1 MSEVATGSVAEDVGN
16 LKRSIQMKLFGT
28 AKAKKKAQE
37 TDEHEKF
44 IYPKGLA
51 VGQIVG
57 EIFDVKEKSGTLPS
71 GEVKMSLLAIGS
83 FEAIVYETGEV
94 MESTAAYLPG
104 YYLDTVKSMLDR
116 GANAIAFAVEIV
128 LVPTGK
134 SIPLAYEVKNLIR
147 RRPDNVINKLKA
159 EMAASK
165 VLRLPP
171 PTETAAPDPDEVL
184 AIEAQYEDV
193 TPDDDVADAASPAT
207 AATETSPAPKGGK
220 KEQAAA

>member
-1 MSEVATGSVAEDVGN
+1 
-16 LKRSIQMKLFGT
+16 MKLFGT
-28 AKAKKKAQE
+28 AKMKKKAQE
-37 TDEHEKF
+37 TDDNDKF

-57 EIFDVKEKSGTLPS
+57 EIFDVKEKLGTLPS
-71 GEVKMSLLAIGS
+71 GEVKSSLLAIGS
-83 FEAIVYETGEV
+83 FEAVVYETGEV

-116 GANAIAFAVEIV
+116 GANAIAFAVEIL

-159 EMAASK
+159 EMASANM
-165 VLRLPP
+165 LRLPP
-171 PTETAAPDPDEVL
+171 PEKVAAADPDEVL

-193 TPDDDVADAASPAT
+193 TPDEDVAETPV
-207 AATETSPAPKGGK
+207 TEGGTPPPKAK
-220 KEQAAA
+220 RQAA